1 MRKICVINQKGGV
14 GKTTTAI
21 NVGAGLSR
29 KGKRVLIIDLDAQAN
44 ISSSL
49 NVESYKNV
57 YDLLFENAEI
67 KECIVNMGK
76 NLDIMRSDSALAKS
90 DFFLSKEPE
99 KEQVLRNKLSQL
111 EGYDYVI
118 VDCPPSLNLLNQ
130 NAMIFATEAIVPV
143 STDFLGVEALKK
155 MSIAIKEMNNYFD
168 HTLRISKVVP
178 TMFDKRSK
186 LAHSSIAD
194 IQNSFYNVV
203 SDPIRTDTKLKECPL
218 AKKSIFAYAKS
229 SKGAKDYDRLVTSI
243 IREEGKIV
251 QS

>member
-1 MRKICVINQKGGV
+1 MRKICIINHKGGV

-21 NVGAGLSR
+21 NLAAGLSR
-29 KGKRVLIIDLDAQAN
+29 KDKRVLVIDLDAQAN

-49 NVESYKNV
+49 KVESYKNV

-67 KECIVNMGK
+67 KECVVNLGK
-76 NLDIMRSDSALAKS
+76 NLDIMMSDSSLSKA
-90 DFFLSKEPE
+90 DYILSKEPE
-99 KEQVLRNKLSQL
+99 KEYVLKQKLDNL
-111 EGYDYVI
+111 EGYDYVL

-130 NAMIFATEAIVPV
+130 NAMLFADEAMIPV

-168 HTLRISKVVP
+168 HTLRISKVIP

-186 LAHSSIAD
+186 LAHTSMAD
-194 IQNSFYNVV
+194 IQNTFYNVV

-218 AKKSIFAYAKS
+218 AKKSIFAYAKR
-229 SKGAKDYDRLVTSI
+229 SKGAEDYDRLATSI
-243 IREEGKIV
+243 VREDLKA
-251 QS
+251 